1 MCCIINTDRRG
12 SMEEL
17 VGVCFIVGWV
27 RNKLYCSFVGGVF
40 ISTEHISMY
49 FGVLFFLLESFSH
62 RVLALGG
69 FNEAPRFLPST
80 PCTSDESIFAYLKK
94 KHQEQYKE
102 EKEDG
107 CLRS

>member
-1 MCCIINTDRRG
+1 
-12 SMEEL
+12 
-17 VGVCFIVGWV
+17 
-27 RNKLYCSFVGGVF
+27 
-40 ISTEHISMY
+40 MY

-69 FNEAPRFLPST
+69 FNEAPRFLSSI
-80 PCTSDESIFAYLKK
+80 PCTSDESIFAYLKKK

>member
-40 ISTEHISMY
+40 MY
-49 FGVLFFLLESFSH
+49 QL
-62 RVLALGG
+62 
-69 FNEAPRFLPST
+69 NT
-80 PCTSDESIFAYLKK
+80 
-94 KHQEQYKE
+94 
-102 EKEDG
+102 
-107 CLRS
+107 